1 MAQTAEPCCIA
12 GSRKSGTRAARAAI
26 DELMADDAIVH
37 GIAGPDG
44 KEITGAAGF
53 KPFFQQFR
61 TAFPDMRI
69 HRSRTRWWTA
79 TRSRCAAAVTA
90 TPYRSW
96 RYGGRRPARAASF
109 TGMCIARVKDGKIVE
124 GWNNFDFLSLYQ
136 QLGMQLN

>member
-1 MAQTAEPCCIA
+1 MAHPRETVLHRWFEEAWNQ
-12 GSRKSGTRAARAAI
+12 GSEAAI
-26 DELMADDAIVH
+26 DELMNDDAIVH

-53 KPFFQQFR
+53 KPFFHQFR

-69 HRSRTRWWTA
+69 TIEDTLVDGDKIA
-79 TRSRCAAAVTA
+79 VRCTVK
-90 TPYRSW
+90 
-96 RYGGRRPARAASF
+96 ARHTGPGVMGAPTGKSASF
-109 TGMCIARVKDGKIVE
+109 SGMCIARIKDGRIVE